1 MSFKELFTAGH
12 PEKAIALVE
21 EILNPD
27 GGFLFDGHKLDA
39 PADYRK
45 PLGWGNR
52 CPTIL
57 ESKLRQC
64 RKPTTIGSLPNL
76 ISLDNLAKVIQ

>member
-45 PLGWGNR
+45 PLG
-52 CPTIL
+52 
-57 ESKLRQC
+57 
-64 RKPTTIGSLPNL
+64 
-76 ISLDNLAKVIQ
+76 